1 MNKCN
6 SSATVLCVALG
17 LTVVV
22 IPSDLRG
29 FCAAQQTSSSPVIKD
44 RARNSIDEHGIFEKY
59 DNGKN
64 VKERRE
70 RLDAFAIFLKENPHF
85 EAYIMSYGGRRS
97 FLREAKTRGQDAKK
111 YLVKVKGIKARRIT
125 VIDAGYHENWVVELW
140 YGVAGGPPPVP
151 LPTIH
156 KKHIKMRSAKS

>member
-1 MNKCN
+1 
-6 SSATVLCVALG
+6 
-17 LTVVV
+17 
-22 IPSDLRG
+22 
-29 FCAAQQTSSSPVIKD
+29 
-44 RARNSIDEHGIFEKY
+44 
-59 DNGKN
+59 
-64 VKERRE
+64 
-70 RLDAFAIFLKENPHF
+70 
-85 EAYIMSYGGRRS
+85 MSYGGRRS